1 MKCKNSLKNAKMYKC
16 EKMNNK
22 MTQKFGEKTKNAK
35 KWRKGKEGKE
45 RKEGKKGRSKKGVNP
60 IWGLA
65 PKLGIPNIC

>member
-1 MKCKNSLKNAKMYKC
+1 MP
-16 EKMNNK
+16 
-22 MTQKFGEKTKNAK
+22 QKFGKKKAK

-45 RKEGKKGRSKKGVNP
+45 RKEGKEGRSKKGVNP

>member
-1 MKCKNSLKNAKMYKC
+1 MKLKKSLKNAKIYKC

-22 MTQKFGEKTKNAK
+22 MTQKFGEKKQKMRKNG
-35 KWRKGKEGKE
+35 GKERKE
-45 RKEGKKGRSKKGVNP
+45 RKEGKEGRSKKGVNP

>member
-1 MKCKNSLKNAKMYKC
+1 MRKNEQQDDTEIWRK
-16 EKMNNK
+16 
-22 MTQKFGEKTKNAK
+22 KTKNAK

-45 RKEGKKGRSKKGVNP
+45 GKERKEGKEGRSKKGVNA